1 MRLSAVGLL
10 VLLLAPA
17 TGAQVTLDGRRCATP
32 SPTVAQS
39 IERAAIVQR
48 HRELSA
54 LRIGPDAPTTVPV
67 VFHVLTDGTR
77 GDLPLAMLEAQ
88 VDTLNSAFRTTGF
101 RFALAAVNRVDNA
114 DWYTDL
120 RLGSGEERAMK
131 RALQVDPARVL
142 NVYTAS
148 LGLDYLGWA
157 TLPYGASE
165 RDETDGVVVLDR
177 SLPGGTAAPYNLGH
191 TGTHEVG
198 HWLGLDHTFAGG
210 CSSIN
215 DGVADT
221 PQEASPASGCPVSRD
236 SCPLDPG
243 LDPVRNYMDYS
254 HDSCMTNFTPGQA
267 ERTDALVGQYRP
279 TLVAGGYALA
289 FAEDATEN
297 LFVHIPT
304 TVGVRVT
311 NASDQPLTVSG
322 ATSTQADVSL
332 APAVVA
338 PGAVAVLDLAITA
351 RQSGAFAVRIDTDA
365 AGPEALVTIDG
376 TAFAPPTARLD
387 VTGVELTLLEG
398 VSRSVS
404 FVIANDGD
412 GPLTFDIDT
421 AALPS
426 WVREVTPASG
436 TVAPHTETT
445 VEVTVT
451 GVNVAP
457 SAYAQTLDIA
467 TNDPLRGAVEVAL
480 ALNVLVRPDALAA
493 GPSFPNPTRGVVT
506 IPLEL
511 PTDLGIRAEVY
522 DTQGRRVAVLADG
535 RQLPAGYPE
544 LTWDASRVPAG
555 VYAVRVWTL
564 AESAFTRIVVIR

>member
-1 MRLSAVGLL
+1 MRTLAVGLL
-10 VLLLAPA
+10 LLLLVPVTA
-17 TGAQVTLDGRRCATP
+17 AQVHLDGRRCATP

-48 HRELSA
+48 HRSLSA
-54 LRIGPDAPTTVPV
+54 LRVGPDAPVTVPV
-67 VFHVLTDGTR
+67 AVHVLSDGSR
-77 GDLPLAMLEAQ
+77 GDVPLAMLEAQ

-101 RFALAAVNRVDNA
+101 RFALAVVNRVDNA
-114 DWYTDL
+114 DWYDGL

-131 RALQVDPARVL
+131 RALQIDPARVL
-142 NVYTAS
+142 NVYTAD

-165 RDETDGVVVLDR
+165 RDEDDGVVILDT
-177 SLPGGTAAPYNLGH
+177 SLPGGTEAPYNLGH

-198 HWLGLDHTFAGG
+198 HWLGLDHTFSGG
-210 CSSIN
+210 CTSYN

-221 PQEASPASGCPVSRD
+221 PQEASPASGCPVTRD

-289 FAEDATEN
+289 FADDETEN
-297 LFVHIPT
+297 LFVNVPT
-304 TVGVRVT
+304 TVAVRVT
-311 NASDQPLTVSG
+311 NATDRPLTVSG
-322 ATSTQADVSL
+322 ASSAQADVSL

-338 PGAVAVLDLAITA
+338 PGAVAVLDLAITT

-365 AGPEALVTIDG
+365 AGPEDLVTVRG

-398 VSRSVS
+398 VSQSVS

-412 GPLTFDIDT
+412 GPLTFDVDT
-421 AALPS
+421 DALPE
-426 WVREVTPASG
+426 WVREIAPATG
-436 TVAPHTETT
+436 TVEPHTETT
-445 VEVTVT
+445 VDVTVT

-457 SAYAQTLDIA
+457 SEYAQTLDIT
-467 TNDPLRGAVEVAL
+467 TNDPLRGTVEVAL
-480 ALNVLVRPDALAA
+480 SLNVLVRPNALAA
-493 GPSFPNPTRGVVT
+493 GPSYPNPTRGVVN

-511 PTDLGIRAEVY
+511 PVDLGIRAEVY
-522 DTQGRRVAVLADG
+522 DVQGRRVAVLSDG

-544 LTWDASRVPAG
+544 LQWDASRVPAG

-564 AESAFTRIVVIR
+564 AEAVLTRVVVIR